1 MGDDDFVMN
10 LFTVSLLCFASL
22 VCGALNE
29 LSGWRLV
36 GADGAC

>member
-1 MGDDDFVMN
+1 MMN
-10 LFTVSLLCFASL
+10 LFAVSPLCFVSS

-29 LSGWRLV
+29 LSGRSLSGRSLV